1 MPISSRPLTEVWSL
15 HELAIKAAPL
25 ILIAVGLSVCYLSN
39 NWNIGAE
46 GQFVIG
52 AVTGAMLPILFP
64 GLQQSMAAL
73 PLMLIM
79 GMLGGAAF
87 AAIPAFLKARFNT
100 NEILTSLMLV
110 YVAQL
115 FLDWLVRGP
124 WKDPAAMNFP
134 QAPRFTGYAVL
145 PEMFPMAGRANAGII
160 FAIVAAVLV
169 WVLLNRML
177 KGFEVK
183 VIGMSP
189 RAGRFA
195 GFSTT
200 KMIFFSFLLSGAL
213 AGLAGISEV
222 AGAIGRLQPSI
233 SPGYGFAAI
242 IVAFLGRLN
251 PLGIIAAG
259 LLLALTY
266 LGGEAAQISVGVSD
280 KVVRAFR
287 DCCCS
292 SCSPA
297 TRSFTTASGLLARLA
312 TRLRPRAMFE
322 SILLT
327 IATAATPLLIAAI
340 GELVVERSGV
350 LNLGVEGMM
359 LMGAVTG
366 FGAALATGNPWIGV
380 LAAIIVGALFSLL
393 FGFLALTLATNQVAT
408 GLALTLLG
416 HWPVGHDWNRVCRP
430 ARHQVDADIYS
441 GSDRSADG
449 AVLFWAGPVV
459 LHLNSAGGG
468 VSWFLFR
475 TRAGLT
481 LRSIGDSH
489 TAAHALGIKV
499 IPIRYAAVAF
509 GGACAGLA
517 GAQMSLV
524 YTSQWIENMTAG
536 RGWIA
541 LALVVFASWRPWRV
555 LLGAYLFGAITIA
568 QLHVQAL
575 SINDIPVGF
584 GSDVDHLR
592 IRPLAAWRVEIGAG
606 AVPFFV
612 ALSGDSGCAC
622 AYLAQS
628 SHDADQYARE
638 FGQTIRAG
646 SLREGQTE
654 SPEGL

>member
-1 MPISSRPLTEVWSL
+1 MRLELVKRPQQSKVFSALSPFIAFALTVIAGAILFAFLGKSPTAALYAYFIAPLTEVWSL

-64 GLQQSMAAL
+64 GLQQSMAAM

-280 KVVRAFR
+280 KVVRALQ
-287 DCCCS
+287 
-292 SCSPA
+292 
-297 TRSFTTASGLLARLA
+297 GLLL
-312 TRLRPRAMFE
+312 F
-322 SILLT
+322 
-327 IATAATPLLIAAI
+327 
-340 GELVVERSGV
+340 
-350 LNLGVEGMM
+350 
-359 LMGAVTG
+359 
-366 FGAALATGNPWIGV
+366 FV
-380 LAAIIVGALFSLL
+380 LACDTLIHYRIRFVGA
-393 FGFLALTLATNQVAT
+393 GR
-408 GLALTLLG
+408 
-416 HWPVGHDWNRVCRP
+416 D
-430 ARHQVDADIYS
+430 
-441 GSDRSADG
+441 
-449 AVLFWAGPVV
+449 
-459 LHLNSAGGG
+459 
-468 VSWFLFR
+468 
-475 TRAGLT
+475 
-481 LRSIGDSH
+481 
-489 TAAHALGIKV
+489 TAEVKSNV
-499 IPIRYAAVAF
+499 
-509 GGACAGLA
+509 
-517 GAQMSLV
+517 
-524 YTSQWIENMTAG
+524 
-536 RGWIA
+536 
-541 LALVVFASWRPWRV
+541 
-555 LLGAYLFGAITIA
+555 
-568 QLHVQAL
+568 
-575 SINDIPVGF
+575 
-584 GSDVDHLR
+584 
-592 IRPLAAWRVEIGAG
+592 
-606 AVPFFV
+606 
-612 ALSGDSGCAC
+612 
-622 AYLAQS
+622 
-628 SHDADQYARE
+628 
-638 FGQTIRAG
+638 
-646 SLREGQTE
+646 
-654 SPEGL
+654 